1 MRDKRKLPDRRRI
14 IRRKEDRLL
23 FQKEFV
29 SIAESLAMLKESLQ
43 RIRQEG
49 LNIAPNKEVA
59 KLLGQMI
66 DNIEN
71 QVLNLDQKISSLQ
84 SYWKAEME

>member
-29 SIAESLAMLKESLQ
+29 SIAENLAMLKESLQ
-43 RIRQEG
+43 RIRQKG
-49 LNIAPNKEVA
+49 LNIAPDKEVA
-59 KLLGQMI
+59 KLLEQMI
-66 DNIEN
+66 DNIKK
-71 QVLNLDQKISSLQ
+71 QVLSLDQKISSLQ